1 MGQIKY
7 QYIKWLT
14 LQHLAIPATQVT
26 SERLFSSAGQIV
38 SDRRTMLLPEHVEQL
53 LFLKDYYKFILEM
66 KDIEDD
72 SKQDVE

>member
-7 QYIKWLT
+7 PHIKYLT

-26 SERLFSSAGQIV
+26 SERLFSTAGQIV
-38 SDRRTMLLPEHVEQL
+38 SDRRTLLLPEHVEQL

-66 KDIEDD
+66 EEIEDN
-72 SKQDVE
+72 SKSDD